1 MVSERVI
8 PVSLAPRHEL
18 VRAWLTGVRFEALP
32 SVPEWDGDAS
42 GSSEIDARIV
52 VRPTPGPERSLRVR
66 AWLWTTDGRA
76 WLVAR
81 SADSRRPVPDLAAFV
96 RSVARRPLS
105 QARRHRQD
113 WRVTVRLAGPLA
125 GRRVTDQAGPG
136 DEAAAMTA
144 WRRWRERLTITL

>member
-18 VRAWLTGVRFEALP
+18 VRAWLTGVRFEAL
-32 SVPEWDGDAS
+32 EM
-42 GSSEIDARIV
+42 
-52 VRPTPGPERSLRVR
+52 
-66 AWLWTTDGRA
+66 
-76 WLVAR
+76 
-81 SADSRRPVPDLAAFV
+81 AFV

-125 GRRVTDQAGPG
+125 GRRVTDQAGPD

>member
-1 MVSERVI
+1 MGWAETVAAVE
-8 PVSLAPRHEL
+8 HGE
-18 VRAWLTGVRFEALP
+18 
-32 SVPEWDGDAS
+32 
-42 GSSEIDARIV
+42 
-52 VRPTPGPERSLRVR
+52 GPESVSVAVRVGIDEEM
-66 AWLWTTDGRA
+66 A
-76 WLVAR
+76 
-81 SADSRRPVPDLAAFV
+81 SV